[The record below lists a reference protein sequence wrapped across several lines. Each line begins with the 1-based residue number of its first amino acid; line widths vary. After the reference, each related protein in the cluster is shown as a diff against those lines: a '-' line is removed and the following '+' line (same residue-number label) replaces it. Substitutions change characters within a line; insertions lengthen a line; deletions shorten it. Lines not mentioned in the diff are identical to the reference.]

1 MFNHQ
6 GQEPH
11 PATRPTVRPLHPTC
25 WGPFGSMVGC
35 FRRVIPALYKLAHS
49 LVKETSW
56 TLGILT
62 SKSLGM
68 EWLRAPAPLNLSFLI
83 CRIGSITT
91 NLQGYDEE
99 WTKDIPPVLSHFIN
113 SNGSGS
119 CLGAMATY
127 LPFQG
132 LLFLISD
139 RDKEACLR
147 RWLCELTEIKGIK
160 VPCSE
165 LHS

>member
-1 MFNHQ
+1 MCNHQ

-11 PATRPTVRPLHPTC
+11 PATRPTVRPLHPTW

-35 FRRVIPALYKLAHS
+35 FRRVTPALYKFTCS

-56 TLGILT
+56 TLGIFT
-62 SKSLGM
+62 SRSLVM
-68 EWLRAPAPLNLSFLI
+68 EWLRALAPLNLGFLI

-91 NLQGYDEE
+91 NFQGYDEE

-119 CLGAMATY
+119 SPGPMATY

-139 RDKEACLR
+139 RDKASLR
-147 RWLCELTEIKGIK
+147 RWLCELAEIRGVKA
-160 VPCSE
+160 PCSE
-165 LHS
+165 RHS